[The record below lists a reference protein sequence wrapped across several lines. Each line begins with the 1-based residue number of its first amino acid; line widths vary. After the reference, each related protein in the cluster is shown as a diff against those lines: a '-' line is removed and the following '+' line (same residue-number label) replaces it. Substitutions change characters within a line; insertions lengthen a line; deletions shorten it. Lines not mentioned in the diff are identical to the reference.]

1 MNSNEWQQIKGIFN
15 QAYDLSENERAEFL
29 KKVDPDLRSKV
40 QKLFEAYEKAD
51 NFIVESAFVDIGF
64 NEEPETDFY
73 LGKQIDDYKI
83 LAEIG
88 QGGMGTVYLATHD
101 NQSFNK
107 QVAIKLIKRGMDTGA
122 VLKRFVMERKILAQ
136 LENPNIASLLGGG
149 STADGL
155 PYLVMEYIEGEP
167 ITRFCQSHQYT
178 LEERLELFRKV
189 CSAVSYAHQNLI
201 VHRDLKPSNI
211 LVTADGTP
219 KLLDF
224 GIAKLLHPDWSL
236 ETDEAT
242 ATMFRLMTP
251 EYASP
256 EQIRGLPIT
265 TASDVYSLGV
275 VLYELLS
282 GERPY
287 KINSRLP
294 QEVANIILTEEPIK
308 PSSVVSSPWRDSG
321 PVSETRKTVS
331 DQTNP
336 KSEISNPKSKIQNP
350 KSLRGDLDNIILKAL
365 RKEPERRYQ
374 TVQEFSED
382 LRRHL
387 AGLPVSAMAD
397 TNLYR
402 IGKFVKR
409 HRAGVLAGVFMFLSL
424 LAGISV
430 AIWQAVEAR
439 KERTK
444 AERRF
449 NEVRQLANSLVFEFH
464 DSIQNLPGSTP
475 FRELLVSRALEYLD
489 KLAGEAGQDRS
500 LQLELAEAY
509 DKIGDIQGGFG
520 TSHLGQRQKAS
531 ESYRKALEIREA
543 LVLAEPNS
551 SDLRRKLSVS
561 YTKLGET
568 LWIEVD
574 TNGALEAYGKSLEI
588 NKNLSAD
595 LPDDLQIRWDL
606 ALAFGKFGYLQ
617 GAAGHRDEALENTRK
632 AVVIMEE
639 IAASDP
645 HNAKIQGDLAL
656 SYDRVAEM
664 LTGLTE
670 NHAEALVLFRK
681 SQKIGETLAA
691 ADPLNTKLR
700 RGQAVGDFNVALVS
714 AKLGDTKTALE
725 NSNRALSIIKDL
737 VSADPQNDE
746 FGQAEGMFQT
756 FVAEM
761 MIKNGEAGQ
770 AIKLLDQSLLS
781 LEKSFAASPT
791 DEIAHFRIATT
802 QAALGQAN
810 IALALD
816 EATSPQMRLTFW
828 REARSWLQK
837 SREIF
842 KIFNDEGKL
851 IGEDAAK
858 FETVNADIGRCDAAI
873 LRLSGK

>member
-1 MNSNEWQQIKGIFN
+1 MELQDWKQIKEIFN
-15 QAYDLSENERAEFL
+15 EAIDLSEDERTEFL
-29 KKVDPDLRSKV
+29 KKVDKNLRSEV
-40 QKLFEAYEKAD
+40 QKLLKANENAD
-51 NFIVESAFVDIGF
+51 DFMVESAFVDAGLVDE
-64 NEEPETDFY
+64 NEADFY
-73 LGKQIDDYKI
+73 LGKQIDNYKI
-83 LAEIG
+83 LEEIG
-88 QGGMGTVYLATHD
+88 HGGMGTVYLAVKAD
-101 NQSFNK
+101 ESFDK
-107 QVAIKLIKRGMDTGA
+107 KVAIKLIKRGMDTGA

-136 LENPNIASLLGGG
+136 LENPNIASLLDGG
-149 STADGL
+149 STPDGL
-155 PYLVMEYIEGEP
+155 PYLVMEFVEGLP
-167 ITRFCQSHQYT
+167 VTKFCDSNN
-178 LEERLELFRKV
+178 LDISDRLELFQKI
-189 CSAVSYAHQNLI
+189 CSAVSYAHQNLV

-211 LVTADGTP
+211 LVTKDGTP

-287 KINSRLP
+287 KIDSRLP
-294 QEVANIILTEEPIK
+294 QEVANIILTEEPVR
-308 PSSVVSSPWRDSG
+308 PSSVVSGQWLVVNKNTKGNSA
-321 PVSETRKTVS
+321 KT
-331 DQTNP
+331 TNP
-336 KSEISNPKSKIQNP
+336 QSKIQNP
-350 KSLRGDLDNIILKAL
+350 KSLRGDLDNITLKAL

-382 LRRHL
+382 IRRHL
-387 AGLPVSAMAD
+387 AGLPVTATAD
-397 TNLYR
+397 TTFYR
-402 IGKFVKR
+402 VEKFVKR
-409 HRAGVLAGVFMFLSL
+409 HRAGVLAGLFMFFSL
-424 LAGISV
+424 VGGISV

-439 KERTK
+439 KERAK

-489 KLAGEAGQDRS
+489 KLASEAGQDRS
-500 LQLELAEAY
+500 LQFELADAY

-543 LVLAEPNS
+543 LLIAEPNS
-551 SDLRRKLSVS
+551 VDLRRKLSVS
-561 YTKLGET
+561 YTKLGDT

-574 TNGALEAYGKSLEI
+574 TNGTLDAYGKALEI
-588 NKNLSAD
+588 NKNLNVD
-595 LPDDLQIRWDL
+595 WPDDIQNRWDL
-606 ALAFGKFGYLQ
+606 ALAHGKFGYMH
-617 GAAGHRDEALENTRK
+617 GASGHADEALENTRQ
-632 AVVIMEE
+632 AVVMMEQ

-645 HNAKIQGDLAL
+645 DNAKIQGDLAL

-670 NHAEALVLFRK
+670 NHAEALLLFRK
-681 SQKIGETLAA
+681 SQKIGDTLVA

-700 RGQAVGDFNVALVS
+700 RGQAVGDYNVAVIS

-725 NSNRALSIIKDL
+725 NSRRALSIFNDL
-737 VSADPQNDE
+737 VAADPQNDE
-746 FGQAEGMFQT
+746 FRQGEAMFQT
-756 FVAEM
+756 FVGEM
-761 MIKNGEAGQ
+761 MIKNGEAGE
-770 AIKLLDQSLLS
+770 AIKLLNQSLLN

-791 DEIAHFRIATT
+791 DEIAHFRIAIT
-802 QAALGQAN
+802 QSGLGQAH
-810 IALALD
+810 IALASD
-816 EATSPQMRLTFW
+816 ETTSPHTRLTFW
-828 REARSWLQK
+828 RDARSWLQK
-837 SREIF
+837 SRGIL

-858 FETVNADIGRCDAAI
+858 FEAVNADISRCEAAI
-873 LRLSGK
+873 VRLTGK